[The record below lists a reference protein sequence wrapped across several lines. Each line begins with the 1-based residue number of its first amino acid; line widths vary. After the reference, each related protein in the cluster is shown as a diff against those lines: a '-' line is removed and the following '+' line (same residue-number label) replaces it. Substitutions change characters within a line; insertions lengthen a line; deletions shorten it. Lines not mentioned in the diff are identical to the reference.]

1 MPSSRTGIECKP
13 VILQTPS
20 FNFKKG
26 RPVELNDDEAVLRNG
41 LEMIRTQLETPRL
54 RLRLFTH
61 DDLPAMFKLNTD
73 PDVIKYADT
82 PAKDVAEAQQRLEEG
97 PLADYKKYGYGR
109 FAVELKETGKVI
121 GFCGIKY
128 LPEIDLP
135 EVGYR
140 FMKEYWGL
148 GIGTEAARA
157 CVEFARDDLKIT
169 KLIAL
174 IIPENIASKRV
185 AEKLGLTKGP
195 LIHIYDEDALQYEI
209 ML

>member
-1 MPSSRTGIECKP
+1 
-13 VILQTPS
+13 
-20 FNFKKG
+20 
-26 RPVELNDDEAVLRNG
+26 
-41 LEMIRTQLETPRL
+41 MIRTHLETTRL

-61 DDLPAMFKLNTD
+61 DDLQIMFKLNSD
-73 PDVIKYADT
+73 PEVIKYADT
-82 PAKDVAEAQQRLEEG
+82 PARDMEEVRERLEQG
-97 PLADYKKYGYGR
+97 PLFDYEKYGYGR

-140 FMKEYWGL
+140 YLKEYWGR
-148 GIGTEAARA
+148 GIGTEAAKV
-157 CVEFARDDLKIT
+157 CVEFAREDLKIR

-174 IIPENIASKRV
+174 IIPENIASIKV
-185 AEKLGLTKGP
+185 AEKLGMSRGP
-195 LIHIYDEDALQYEI
+195 LIHIYNVDAYQYEM

>member
-1 MPSSRTGIECKP
+1 
-13 VILQTPS
+13 
-20 FNFKKG
+20 
-26 RPVELNDDEAVLRNG
+26 
-41 LEMIRTQLETPRL
+41 MIRTHLETTRL

-61 DDLPAMFKLNTD
+61 DDLQIMFKLNSD
-73 PDVIKYADT
+73 PEVIKYADT
-82 PAKDVAEAQQRLEEG
+82 PARDMEEVRQRLEQG
-97 PLADYKKYGYGR
+97 PLFDYEKYGYGR

-140 FMKEYWGL
+140 YLKEYWGK
-148 GIGTEAARA
+148 GIGTEAAKA
-157 CVEFARDDLKIT
+157 CVEFARADLKIK

-174 IIPENIASKRV
+174 IIPENIASIKV
-185 AEKLGLTKGP
+185 AEKLCMSRGP
-195 LIHIYDEDALQYEI
+195 LIHIYDVDAYQYEM

>member
-1 MPSSRTGIECKP
+1 
-13 VILQTPS
+13 
-20 FNFKKG
+20 
-26 RPVELNDDEAVLRNG
+26 
-41 LEMIRTQLETPRL
+41 MIRTQLETERL

-61 DDLPAMFKLNTD
+61 DDLQIMFKLGTD

-82 PAKDVAEAQQRLEEG
+82 PCKDLAEAKQRLEQG
-97 PLADYKKYGYGR
+97 PLSDYQKYGYGR

-140 FMKEYWGL
+140 YLKEHWGK
-148 GIGTEAARA
+148 GIGTEAAQV
-157 CVEFARDDLKIT
+157 CVEFARDDLKIQ

-174 IIPENIASKRV
+174 IVPENTGSIRV
-185 AEKLGLTKGP
+185 AEKLGMTKGA
-195 LIHIYDEDALQYEI
+195 LIHIYDIDAFQYEM

>member
-1 MPSSRTGIECKP
+1 
-13 VILQTPS
+13 
-20 FNFKKG
+20 
-26 RPVELNDDEAVLRNG
+26 
-41 LEMIRTQLETPRL
+41 MIRTSLETARL

-61 DDLPAMFKLNTD
+61 DDLQIMFKLNSD
-73 PDVIKYADT
+73 PEVIKYADT
-82 PAKDVAEAQQRLEEG
+82 PVRDMEEVRERLEQG
-97 PLADYKKYGYGR
+97 PLFDYEKYGYGR

-140 FMKEYWGL
+140 YLKEYWGR
-148 GIGTEAARA
+148 GIGTEAAKA
-157 CVEFARDDLKIT
+157 CVEFAREDLKIK

-174 IIPENIASKRV
+174 IIPENIASIKV
-185 AEKLGLTKGP
+185 AEKLGMSRGP
-195 LIHIYDEDALQYEI
+195 LIHIYDVDAYQYEM

>member
-1 MPSSRTGIECKP
+1 
-13 VILQTPS
+13 
-20 FNFKKG
+20 
-26 RPVELNDDEAVLRNG
+26 
-41 LEMIRTQLETPRL
+41 MIRTQLETTRL
-54 RLRLFTH
+54 RLRQFTH
-61 DDLPAMFKLNTD
+61 DDLQVMWVLGTD
-73 PDVIKYADT
+73 PDVIRYADS
-82 PAKDVAEAQQRLEEG
+82 PARNMQEVRQRLEQG

-140 FMKEYWGL
+140 YLKEYWGR
-148 GIGTEAARA
+148 GIGTEAAEV
-157 CVEFARDDLKIT
+157 CVGFARDDLKIK

-174 IIPENIASKRV
+174 IIAENIASIRV
-185 AEKLGLTKGP
+185 AEKLGMSRGP
-195 LIHIYDEDALQYEI
+195 LIHIYGVDALQYEM

>member
-1 MPSSRTGIECKP
+1 
-13 VILQTPS
+13 
-20 FNFKKG
+20 
-26 RPVELNDDEAVLRNG
+26 
-41 LEMIRTQLETPRL
+41 MIRTQLETERL
-54 RLRLFTH
+54 RLRLFNH
-61 DDLPAMFKLNTD
+61 DDLQVMYDLSTD

-82 PAKDVAEAQQRLEEG
+82 PVKNMQEAKERLEQG
-97 PLADYKKYGYGR
+97 PLSDYKKYGYGR
-109 FAVELKETGKVI
+109 FAVELKKTGKVI

-140 FMKEYWGL
+140 YMKAYWGQ

-157 CVEFARDDLKIT
+157 CVDFAREDLKIK

-174 IIPENIASKRV
+174 IVPENTASIRV
-185 AEKLGLTKGP
+185 AEKLGMIRGP
-195 LIHIYDEDALQYEI
+195 LIHIYDVDAFQYEM